1 MTADGIDFC
10 SRTCRIKERT
20 ISDVISAVSMWRL
33 LYTGYM
39 KNGQLIK
46 MTLEEAA
53 EKVKISKK
61 SLDDYL
67 MQLR

>member
-1 MTADGIDFC
+1 M
-10 SRTCRIKERT
+10 
-20 ISDVISAVSMWRL
+20 ISAVSMWRL

-39 KNGQLIK
+39 KNGVLVK